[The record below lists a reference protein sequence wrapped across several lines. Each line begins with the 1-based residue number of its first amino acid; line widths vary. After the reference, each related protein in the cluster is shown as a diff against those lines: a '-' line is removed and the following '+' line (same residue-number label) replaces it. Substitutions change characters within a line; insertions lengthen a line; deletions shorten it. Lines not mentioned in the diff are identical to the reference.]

1 MKIMMSKLHI
11 VLLTVLVGLVICF
24 LANGVPVRHTFNNRK
39 TSDYIVYSR
48 NFSPRHLHVPK
59 SQRPEGM
66 GINTSLPANTR
77 ESENWAGYVDTPSSG
92 IRYTSVS
99 GSWKVSS
106 LSTSQEN
113 AAAAEWIGLGGSSS
127 PDLLQMGTSQEIENG
142 QPVAKVFWELLPS
155 PAQEVMTVPIGSII
169 HATISPVPNSSSTWN
184 LKFTVN
190 GRSQSQTI
198 PPVTLSSSYAQ
209 GIGTSAEWISEEP
222 LNQNDQPYPFANMGT
237 VSYQSALVDG
247 QALNSAGNQIQPV
260 ALVSSNGNVLIAP
273 SALGKD
279 GESFS
284 TSVISTK
291 VNTSSN

>member
-1 MKIMMSKLHI
+1 MKIMMSKIHI
-11 VLLTVLVGLVICF
+11 VLLTVLVGLVTCF
-24 LANGVPVRHTFNNRK
+24 LANGVPVRYAFNNRK

-48 NFSPRHLHVPK
+48 DFSHRHLHVPK
-59 SQRPEGM
+59 SQRPQGT
-66 GINTSLPANTR
+66 GTNTSLPANTR
-77 ESENWAGYVDTPSSG
+77 ESENWAGYVDTPLSG

-99 GSWKVSS
+99 GSWKVPSI
-106 LSTSQEN
+106 STNQEN

-169 HATISPVPNSSSTWN
+169 HATISPAANSSSTWN

-190 GRSQSQTI
+190 GRSQTQTI
-198 PPVTLSSSYAQ
+198 PPVTLSPSYAQ

-260 ALVSSNGNVLIAP
+260 ALVSSNGNVLISP

-291 VNTSSN
+291 TNISPN